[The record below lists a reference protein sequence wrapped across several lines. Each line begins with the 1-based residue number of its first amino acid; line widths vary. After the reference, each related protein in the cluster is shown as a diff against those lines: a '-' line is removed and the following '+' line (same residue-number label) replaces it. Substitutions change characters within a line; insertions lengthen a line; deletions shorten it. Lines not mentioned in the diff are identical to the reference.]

1 MSTATALRP
10 TVRARVQPALRPAP
24 EAHPRHVEIITSKAQ
39 RRARPKV
46 VHAVVTLGALFV
58 IFAAQLLL
66 SIAVSD
72 GAYQIAALQ
81 QTQKELARTEDAL
94 AERLATLNSPQNL
107 VANAASLGM
116 VIATDA
122 AYLRLAD
129 GAVIPAPAQEI
140 RSGCVTMCALIGND
154 LTKGLPLVKPAAATT
169 QQPAVAGA
177 IAPGTTAGGATT
189 GGAATGTVNGT
200 AAGGATTNGPTTDPM
215 PAPVTR

>member
-10 TVRARVQPALRPAP
+10 TVRARAQPALRPAP
-24 EAHPRHVEIITSKAQ
+24 EVYPRHIEIITSKAQ
-39 RRARPKV
+39 RRARPNV

-94 AERLATLNSPQNL
+94 AESLATLSSPQNL

-140 RSGCVTMCALIGND
+140 RLGCVTMCALISNE
-154 LTKGLPLVKPAAATT
+154 LTNGLPLVKPAAAQT
-169 QQPAVAGA
+169 QQPAVT
-177 IAPGTTAGGATT
+177 GTTASGTTTGGATT
-189 GGAATGTVNGT
+189 GGTASGT
-200 AAGGATTNGPTTDPM
+200 AAGGTTAIGPSTQTL

>member
-1 MSTATALRP
+1 MSTATATRP
-10 TVRARVQPALRPAP
+10 AMRARVQPALTPVR
-24 EAHPRHVEIITSKAQ
+24 EVHPRRIEIVTTKAQ

-46 VHAVVTLGALFV
+46 MHAVVTLGALFV

-81 QTQKELARTEDAL
+81 QTQKELARTEAAL
-94 AERLATLNSPQNL
+94 AEDLATLESPQHL
-107 VANAASLGM
+107 VADAASLGM

-129 GAVIPAPAQEI
+129 GAVFAAPALQI
-140 RSGCVTMCALIGND
+140 RYGCATMCGQVGNALTQGMTPI
-154 LTKGLPLVKPAAATT
+154 TAAAAGD
-169 QQPAVAGA
+169 PATGTAT
-177 IAPGTTAGGATT
+177 GTTAGTTATSQS
-189 GGAATGTVNGT
+189 GQATP
-200 AAGGATTNGPTTDPM
+200 TTPTTPSGPTTEPL

>member
-1 MSTATALRP
+1 M
-10 TVRARVQPALRPAP
+10 RARVQPALEPVR
-24 EAHPRHVEIITSKAQ
+24 EAHPRHIEIVATKSQ

-129 GAVIPAPAQEI
+129 GAVIPAPAQEV
-140 RSGCVTMCALIGND
+140 RLGCVTMCALIGND
-154 LTKGLPLVKPAAATT
+154 LTKGLPLVKPAAATA

-177 IAPGTTAGGATT
+177 TVPGTTS
-189 GGAATGTVNGT
+189 GGAATGGT
-200 AAGGATTNGPTTDPM
+200 ATGTVAGGATTNGPTTEPM

>member
-1 MSTATALRP
+1 M
-10 TVRARVQPALRPAP
+10 QPALRPAP
-24 EAHPRHVEIITSKAQ
+24 EAHPRHIEIVTSKAQ
-39 RRARPKV
+39 RHARPKV

-81 QTQKELARTEDAL
+81 QTQKELARTEDDL
-94 AERLATLNSPQNL
+94 VETLATLNSPQNL

-122 AYLRLAD
+122 SYLRLAD
-129 GAVIPAPAQEI
+129 GAVIPAPAQVI
-140 RSGCVTMCALIGND
+140 RFGCVTMCALIGNE
-154 LTKGLPLVKPAAATT
+154 LTTGLPLVKPAAAIA

-177 IAPGTTAGGATT
+177 TGTAPGGTASGGTASGGTAT
-189 GGAATGTVNGT
+189 GT
-200 AAGGATTNGPTTDPM
+200 AAGGTTTNGPTTEPM